1 MQNLLKSKTR
11 LAFIQYIFLSLSTD
25 QDLKKI
31 KDDFDNYFHNLVVSS
46 IEENKENKIQ
56 YNKIFFNNL
65 TDNYIIFLKKND
77 IKSLINSFINF
88 DRNFEKWNIINQSII
103 LSIITELSITPKDKI
118 KITLNDYLNIAKS
131 FITLKELKMINAIA
145 DKFLN
150 EKKYI

>member
-77 IKSLINSFINF
+77 IKTLINSFINF
-88 DRNFEKWNIINQSII
+88 DRNFEKWKIINQSII

-131 FITLKELKMINAIA
+131 FITLKELKMINAIV

>member
-25 QDLKKI
+25 QDLNKI

-56 YNKIFFNNL
+56 YNKNFFNNL

>member
-56 YNKIFFNNL
+56 YNKNFFNNL

-77 IKSLINSFINF
+77 IKTLINSFINF
-88 DRNFEKWNIINQSII
+88 DRNFEKWKIINQSII

>member
-56 YNKIFFNNL
+56 YNKNFFNNL

-131 FITLKELKMINAIA
+131 FITLKELKMINGIA

-150 EKKYI
+150 EKKFI

>member
-56 YNKIFFNNL
+56 YNKNFFNNL